1 MGGIF
6 VPMIGDLFLIPMVT
20 LINYPQGNFR
30 PHDWG
35 SFFNLVST
43 SRAAMTYRNFRP
55 HDWGSFFNLGVFRLN
70 KVGSIIFVPMIGDL
84 FLILFP
90 PTDLTGKPNFRPHDW
105 GSFFNSCVREAR

>member
-20 LINYPQGNFR
+20 LINYPQG
-30 PHDWG
+30 
-35 SFFNLVST
+35 
-43 SRAAMTYRNFRP
+43 NFRP